1 MLQSNFVSE
10 TIRVSKEVKRELLKI
25 MAELQAQRGER
36 VDFNDAIEFLL
47 SLYKRKNVESLRR
60 LVGLVPEVNA
70 EDLAEERRKEVARE
84 KEKYG
89 L

>member
-10 TIRVSKEVKRELLKI
+10 TIRVSKEVKKELLKI
-25 MAELQAQRGER
+25 MAELQTQRGER

-47 SLYKRKNVESLRR
+47 SFYKRKNVETLRR

>member
-1 MLQSNFVSE
+1 MLE

-25 MAELQAQRGER
+25 MTELQAQRGER

-60 LVGLVPEVNA
+60 LVGLVPEVNPK
-70 EDLAEERRKEVARE
+70 DLAEERRKEVDRE
-84 KEKYG
+84 KEEYG

>member
-1 MLQSNFVSE
+1 MLQRNFVSE

-70 EDLAEERRKEVARE
+70 EDLAEERRKEVVRE
-84 KEKYG
+84 KEEYG

>member
-1 MLQSNFVSE
+1 MLQSDFVSE
-10 TIRVSKEVKRELLKI
+10 TIRVSKEVKKELLKI

>member
-1 MLQSNFVSE
+1 
-10 TIRVSKEVKRELLKI
+10 

-47 SLYKRKNVESLRR
+47 SLYRRKNVESLRR
-60 LVGLVPEVNA
+60 LVGLVPEVSA

-84 KEKYG
+84 REMYG
-89 L
+89 I

>member
-1 MLQSNFVSE
+1 MSE
-10 TIRVSKEVKRELLKI
+10 TIRVSKGVKRELLKI